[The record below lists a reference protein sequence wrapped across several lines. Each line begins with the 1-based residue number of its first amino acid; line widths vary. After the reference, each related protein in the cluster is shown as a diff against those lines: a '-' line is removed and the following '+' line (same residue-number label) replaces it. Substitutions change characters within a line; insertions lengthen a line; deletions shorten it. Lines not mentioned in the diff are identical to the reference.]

1 MLFAVVVALFPT
13 LQALAGTWDAQW
25 KQVDEAVTE
34 ALRGG
39 FTLRVTMVRENQA
52 YLTARPV
59 KIPRTNK
66 KLSIQWEHFTSV
78 SLQMQGADVQPAV
91 RHPRGPQGRVPDGNG
106 HDPVHGCPQVQRPF
120 GEHSPGGSMMPD
132 TTGSWATTGRP
143 PLRGRPQ
150 STAYRGRRG
159 TPGTRE
165 SPHGCCGSL
174 HPRSVP
180 VRHNQEWLGTQPR
193 LFPIRRAAASRSIA
207 SFNPLRVPHKS
218 GRLDRTQSSSVAC
231 REQRT
236 ASSAPSR
243 LFRPS
248 HPPLELNPTAAG

>member
-52 YLTARPV
+52 YLTCAPGENPPDQQEVVDPVGAFHLRFLTNAGSRRSTGGTPPAWSTRARTRREWPRSSAWMPPSSTAIRRAFPWWFDDARYHRKLGHYRATSTSRTATV
-59 KIPRTNK
+59 NGIP
-66 KLSIQWEHFTSV
+66 W
-78 SLQMQGADVQPAV
+78 AV
-91 RHPRGPQGRVPDGNG
+91 R
-106 HDPVHGCPQVQRPF
+106 
-120 GEHSPGGSMMPD
+120 
-132 TTGSWATTGRP
+132 
-143 PLRGRPQ
+143 
-150 STAYRGRRG
+150 

-165 SPHGCCGSL
+165 LPHGCCGSL